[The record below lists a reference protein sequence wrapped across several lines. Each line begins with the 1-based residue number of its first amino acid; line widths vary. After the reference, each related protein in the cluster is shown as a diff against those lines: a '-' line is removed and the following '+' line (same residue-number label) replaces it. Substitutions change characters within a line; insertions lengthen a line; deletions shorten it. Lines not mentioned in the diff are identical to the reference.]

1 MKTVDIEAKVSW
13 PVYGHEEDYLNTE
26 EGLVAFSTLFEK
38 AGFSSIF
45 DYSMVTYAF
54 TSLKA
59 YKLYEQQTGK
69 MEDWMIRDSDFK
81 KEQVRKYREE
91 TGRKYP
97 PVFHVKIHAEIE
109 ELSEEEALKVFE

>member
-1 MKTVDIEAKVSW
+1 MKTVDIESKVSW
-13 PVYGHEEDYLNTE
+13 PVYGYEQDYLHTE
-26 EGLVAFSTLFEK
+26 EGLIAISTIFKK
-38 AGFSSIF
+38 AGLTFPF
-45 DYSMVTYAF
+45 DDINYCF

-109 ELSEEEALKVFE
+109 ELPEEEALKVFE